1 MITYDFF
8 RDRKFEEVRAFELLP
23 RHPNI
28 LRFIQAWEEKQHLF
42 IQVSHING
50 FICSTDSK
58 IFFRL
63 NFALAA
69 SNNIWMKNQL
79 IVIWDGNYLLTF

>member
-42 IQVSHING
+42 IQVSH
-50 FICSTDSK
+50 
-58 IFFRL
+58 
-63 NFALAA
+63 
-69 SNNIWMKNQL
+69 
-79 IVIWDGNYLLTF
+79 

>member
-42 IQVSHING
+42 IQVSH
-50 FICSTDSK
+50 FW
-58 IFFRL
+58 FL
-63 NFALAA
+63 V
-69 SNNIWMKNQL
+69 L
-79 IVIWDGNYLLTF
+79 IVSYFLD

>member
-1 MITYDFF
+1 MF

-42 IQVSHING
+42 IQVSYFLVH
-50 FICSTDSK
+50 SY
-58 IFFRL
+58 RL
-63 NFALAA
+63 VQLA
-69 SNNIWMKNQL
+69 NKFL
-79 IVIWDGNYLLTF
+79 D

>member
-1 MITYDFF
+1 MPDFYPMF

-42 IQVSHING
+42 IQVSY
-50 FICSTDSK
+50 
-58 IFFRL
+58 FFL
-63 NFALAA
+63 VY
-69 SNNIWMKNQL
+69 SQ
-79 IVIWDGNYLLTF
+79 